1 MLRWFNLYC
10 FSGLID
16 TPMAATDNFPVETF
30 LQQVPMRRIA
40 QPEEIGR
47 MVAVLLSDDASYMTG
62 EIIRIDGGLRA

>member
-1 MLRWFNLYC
+1 
-10 FSGLID
+10 
-16 TPMAATDNFPVETF
+16 MAATDNFPVETF